1 MTQSYF
7 EAYAYK
13 RFKNADVIFTK
24 SVTMDD
30 DNLERPINSY
40 VNVKPSIL
48 QPDSGSKVIDAMKD
62 AKSSVYFKA
71 DVAFPTGSLDDLG
84 VIDWASVNLERDNEK
99 GLSSDIKTLVN
110 HDNLSAYGKSEMFLE
125 QADIN
130 GRDRI
135 IKTGNSKSY
144 PVISAIEN
152 RNVIDVSDA
161 INKTFD
167 GSAENSVGALD
178 FAKVNRDWYAFTAG
192 DRLINDFDEN
202 SKLEIAK
209 VSDLDRS
216 VQKALRPL
224 QKASELKSGAKAVI
238 AHQEIVKGAI
248 VPAYET
254 NEPVVDY
261 ADDMRL
267 MFTDALAPN
276 GKPADI
282 AKTVLETAKAEA
294 ETARFKSMTKQMS
307 AYDIEF

>member
-30 DNLERPINSY
+30 ELLEVPIKSH

-48 QPDSGSKVIDAMKD
+48 QPDSGSKIIDAMRD

-71 DVAFPTGSLDDLG
+71 DVAFPTGSSDDLG
-84 VIDWASVNLERDNEK
+84 VIDWSSVNLERDDEK
-99 GLSSDIKTLVN
+99 GLSSDIQRLVN
-110 HDNLSAYGKSEMFLE
+110 SNNWSRYGKSEVFLSE
-125 QADIN
+125 ADVN

-135 IKTGNSKSY
+135 IKTGNSKRN
-144 PVISAIEN
+144 PVLSAIEN

-167 GSAENSVGALD
+167 GSAENPVGALD

-192 DRLINDFDEN
+192 DRLMNDFDKN

-209 VSDLDRS
+209 VSDLDRA

-224 QKASELKSGAKAVI
+224 QKSVESKSGAKAVI

-248 VPAYET
+248 VPAYAT
-254 NEPVVDY
+254 NEPDVSY
-261 ADDMRL
+261 AEEMRL

-282 AKTVLETAKAEA
+282 GKTIFETAKIEA
-294 ETARFKSMTKQMS
+294 ETARFKAMTKQMS